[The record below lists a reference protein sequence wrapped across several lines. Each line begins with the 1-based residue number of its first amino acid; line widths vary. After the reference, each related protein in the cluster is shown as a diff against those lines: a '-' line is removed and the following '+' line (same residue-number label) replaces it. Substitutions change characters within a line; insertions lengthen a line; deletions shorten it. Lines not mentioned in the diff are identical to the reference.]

1 MDAYIFRAALLCEDC
16 AQHVREGLHVEL
28 LALADQDGN
37 SDMAPQGPYADG
49 GGEADAPQ
57 HCDHCGTFLQN
68 PLTSEGYDYVRDMA
82 SDKTS
87 HSSVVSEWVAFYE
100 IDEETS

>member
-1 MDAYIFRAALLCEDC
+1 MDAYIFQAALLCEDC
-16 AQHVREGLHVEL
+16 AQHVREGLHAEL

-49 GGEADAPQ
+49 GGEADMPQ

-87 HSSVVSEWVAFYE
+87 HCSVVNEWVAFYE
-100 IDEETS
+100 IDEE